1 MSLAEGTVAFQNLQQ
16 TEVYQGQDTGRY
28 TLTLSL
34 DEDMASKLSDEGVK
48 VKDYEGIAQR
58 KFASKFPVRIVNAND
73 EPFMGAIP
81 KGSLV
86 RVQYKLGDSHPV
98 HATPTYLNAV
108 RVLELGEESGDGIEE
123 GF

>member
-34 DEDMASKLSDEGVK
+34 EEDMASKLSDEGVK

-86 RVQYKLGDSHPV
+86 RVQFKLGDSHPV

>member
-34 DEDMASKLSDEGVK
+34 EEDMASKLSDEGVK

>member
-34 DEDMASKLSDEGVK
+34 EEDMASKLSDEGVK
-48 VKDYEGIAQR
+48 VKDYEGPAQR

>member
-73 EPFMGAIP
+73 EPFTGAIP
-81 KGSLV
+81 KGSKV

>member
-1 MSLAEGTVAFQNLQQ
+1 MSLAEGTVAFQTLQQ

-34 DEDMASKLSDEGVK
+34 EEDMASKLSDEGVK

-58 KFASKFPVRIVNAND
+58 KIASKIPVRIVNAND

>member
-1 MSLAEGTVAFQNLQQ
+1 MAE
-16 TEVYQGQDTGRY
+16 
-28 TLTLSL
+28 
-34 DEDMASKLSDEGVK
+34 KLSSEGVK
-48 VKDYEGIAQR
+48 VKDYEGTAQR

-73 EPFMGAIP
+73 EPFTGPIP
-81 KGSLV
+81 KGSKV

>member
-34 DEDMASKLSDEGVK
+34 EEDMASKLSDEGVK

-73 EPFMGAIP
+73 EPFMGAIT

>member
-34 DEDMASKLSDEGVK
+34 EEDMASKLSDEGVK

-81 KGSLV
+81 KGSKV

-98 HATPTYLNAV
+98 HATPTYLNAI

>member
-34 DEDMASKLSDEGVK
+34 EEAMASKLSDEGVK
-48 VKDYEGIAQR
+48 VKDYEGTAQR

>member
-28 TLTLSL
+28 TLTLSVE
-34 DEDMASKLSDEGVK
+34 EDMASKLSDEGVK
-48 VKDYEGIAQR
+48 VKDYEGTAQR

-108 RVLELGEESGDGIEE
+108 RVLELGEESGDAIEE

>member
-34 DEDMASKLSDEGVK
+34 EEDMASKLSDEGVK
-48 VKDYEGIAQR
+48 VKDYEGTAQR

-98 HATPTYLNAV
+98 HATPTYLNAI

>member
-1 MSLAEGTVAFQNLQQ
+1 MPLLEGTVAFQNLQQ

-34 DEDMASKLSDEGVK
+34 EEDMASKLSDEGVK

-108 RVLELGEESGDGIEE
+108 RVLALGEEAGDGIEE

>member
-48 VKDYEGIAQR
+48 VKDYEGTAQR

>member
-81 KGSLV
+81 KGSKV

>member
-34 DEDMASKLSDEGVK
+34 EEDVASKLSDEGVK
-48 VKDYEGIAQR
+48 VKDYEGTAQR

>member
-34 DEDMASKLSDEGVK
+34 EEDMASKLSDEGVK

-81 KGSLV
+81 KGSKV

-108 RVLELGEESGDGIEE
+108 RVLELGEESGEGIEE

>member
-1 MSLAEGTVAFQNLQQ
+1 MSLAEGTVAFQKLQQ

-34 DEDMASKLSDEGVK
+34 EEDMASKLSDEGVK
-48 VKDYEGIAQR
+48 VKDYEGTAQR

-108 RVLELGEESGDGIEE
+108 RVLVLGEESGDGIEE

>member
-1 MSLAEGTVAFQNLQQ
+1 MPLLEGTVAFQNLQQ

-34 DEDMASKLSDEGVK
+34 EEDMAEKLSSEGVK
-48 VKDYEGIAQR
+48 VKDYEGTSQR
-58 KFASKFPVRIVNAND
+58 KFASKFPVRIVNNED
-73 EPFMGAIP
+73 EPFMGNIP
-81 KGSLV
+81 KGSKV

-98 HATPTYLNAV
+98 HATPTYLNAI

>member
-34 DEDMASKLSDEGVK
+34 EEDMASKLSDEGVK

-86 RVQYKLGDSHPV
+86 RVQYKLGDSPPV

>member
-34 DEDMASKLSDEGVK
+34 EEDMASKLSDEGVK
-48 VKDYEGIAQR
+48 VKDYEGTAQR

-108 RVLELGEESGDGIEE
+108 RVLELGEESGDGSEE